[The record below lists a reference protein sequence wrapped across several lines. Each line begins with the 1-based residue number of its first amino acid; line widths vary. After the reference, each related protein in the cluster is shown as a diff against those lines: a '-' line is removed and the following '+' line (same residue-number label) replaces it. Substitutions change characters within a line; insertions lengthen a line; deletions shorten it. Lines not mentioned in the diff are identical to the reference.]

1 MSLQPNTKIWKFIQ
15 QKNTKYNF
23 DWSLII
29 ILVILVIFG
38 LTVLSSALSTQKISD
53 YQSDWFS
60 QLMFGVW
67 IGGGLC
73 VFISRIDYHNWFKW
87 NKWLLTITIVLLSYL
102 ASFVVFSW
110 IARKN
115 LASVLESV
123 KSLPIRP
130 SLKNGALRWIN
141 VTFLPSFQPAEL
153 AKITFL
159 IFIAKQFSEFKTS
172 AIRLFDLK
180 KVLWLFAFISF
191 IILIQ
196 PDLGSV
202 IILFTIL
209 ITSFVI
215 GKVPPKIIL
224 TISGISLIIAL
235 VAISLYSYR
244 AERVSTFWDFF
255 KNSESACTTE
265 KANSKNFQV
274 CQARQAIISGGIFG
288 KGYNQGSYKQ
298 DKDSPIP
305 EISTD
310 AIFAVIGEEFGLIGG
325 VILISLYLFL
335 FIRGMKVSQNAPDLG
350 GQILAAGIVVWILF
364 QAFTNIAGITGLIPL
379 KGITLPFISKGNSA
393 YLFNMIAYGIL
404 INISSQRVNR
414 QNPKKFLIKKY
425 NASNK

>member
-1 MSLQPNTKIWKFIQ
+1 MPLQSSAKIWKLIQ
-15 QKNTKYNF
+15 QKNSKYNF

-29 ILVILVIFG
+29 ILVSLIIFG
-38 LTVLSSALSTQKISD
+38 LTVLSSALATQKISD

-60 QLMFGVW
+60 QLIFGVW

-73 VFISRIDYHNWFKW
+73 LFISRVDYHNWFKW
-87 NKWLLTITIVLLSYL
+87 NKWLLIITITLLGYL
-102 ASFVVFSW
+102 AGFIIFGW
-110 IARKN
+110 ITRRN
-115 LASVLESV
+115 LVNIVESV
-123 KSLPIRP
+123 KSFPIRP

-159 IFIAKQFSEFKTS
+159 VYVAKQFTELKSG
-172 AIRLFDLK
+172 AIGLFDLRK
-180 KVLWLFAFISF
+180 ILWMFAFISF

-209 ITSFVI
+209 ITAFVI

-224 TISGISLIIAL
+224 TITGLSLIIAL

-244 AERVSTFWDFF
+244 AERVSTFWDFL
-255 KNSESACTTE
+255 KNSQDACVSD
-265 KANSKNFQV
+265 KGNSKNFQV
-274 CQARQAIISGGIFG
+274 CQARQAIVSGGLFG

-310 AIFAVIGEEFGLIGG
+310 AIFAVVGEEFGFIGAL
-325 VILISLYLFL
+325 VLISLYLFL
-335 FIRGMKVSQNAPDLG
+335 FIRGMKVSQSAPDLG
-350 GQILAAGIVVWILF
+350 GQILAAGVVVWILF

-393 YLFNMIAYGIL
+393 YLFNMVAYGIL
-404 INISSQRVNR
+404 INISGQAKKNKLI
-414 QNPKKFLIKKY
+414 PKKFLVKR
-425 NASNK
+425 